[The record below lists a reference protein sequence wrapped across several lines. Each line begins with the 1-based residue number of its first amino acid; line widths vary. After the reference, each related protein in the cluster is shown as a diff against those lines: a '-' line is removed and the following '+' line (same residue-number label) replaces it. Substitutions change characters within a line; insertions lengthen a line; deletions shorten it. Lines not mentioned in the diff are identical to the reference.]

1 MLLLDGHGI
10 TDSAAKRTAS
20 ASNKRE
26 RGAHSN
32 VLDAASPYPQQWC
45 QRGSKKKVSESAGTA
60 MPQPSALVAVLG
72 LVFVARRA
80 FISVPGGTI

>member
-1 MLLLDGHGI
+1 MHD
-10 TDSAAKRTAS
+10 TDTSHEHTIVRA
-20 ASNKRE
+20 RE
-26 RGAHSN
+26 GPVTRVEKN
-32 VLDAASPYPQQWC
+32 
-45 QRGSKKKVSESAGTA
+45 VSESAGTA